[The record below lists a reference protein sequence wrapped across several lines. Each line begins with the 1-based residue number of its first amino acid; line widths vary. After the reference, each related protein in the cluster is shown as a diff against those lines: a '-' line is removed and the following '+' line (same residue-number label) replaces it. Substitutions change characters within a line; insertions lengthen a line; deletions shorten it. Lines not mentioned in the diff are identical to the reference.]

1 MNERRILYLL
11 IALLLGQLVL
21 IATQVA
27 GERPEE
33 SLLERS
39 LLRALAPVAHGI
51 SSVTKSVGSAGERL
65 ETRASLTEENERMA
79 AELEALRLEVFRL
92 RNIERLVD
100 RLAQAVE
107 YSPPRGF
114 DVQVAD
120 VVYADASTRLGTLLL
135 FIGDLPVRK
144 DQPVV
149 APDGLVGR
157 VILVAGP
164 YAKVQLLSDRS
175 ATVGA
180 MIERTRRQGIIRSS
194 LEGDLTLDYVPLQDD
209 VQVGDRVQ
217 TSGIDGVYPAG
228 IPIGRVV
235 SVEPG
240 GELFHDV
247 HVQSSV
253 DLGRLDQVYLLD
265 AEPVPEEMQE
275 NSR

>member
-27 GERPEE
+27 EEDHQE

-92 RNIERLVD
+92 RNVERLVD

-149 APDGLVGR
+149 APGGLVGR
-157 VILVAGP
+157 VILVAGS
-164 YAKVQLLSDRS
+164 YAKVQLLTDRS

-180 MIERTRRQGIIRSS
+180 MIERTRRQGIIRSG
-194 LEGDLTLDYVPLQDD
+194 LEGELTLDYVPLQDD
-209 VQVGDRVQ
+209 VQVGDQVP
-217 TSGIDGVYPAG
+217 PAV
-228 IPIGRVV
+228 GRVDRRHLR
-235 SVEPG
+235 EAEHP
-240 GELFHDV
+240 ERQDLRDRHRTFV
-247 HVQSSV
+247 HKYRHLRQPRRYHTY
-253 DLGRLDQVYLLD
+253 RLLNTWQK
-265 AEPVPEEMQE
+265 EI
-275 NSR
+275 RRR